1 MVDRSSIDA
10 ILYITVKQMRGQTQM
25 DGYRRIEVTVAI
37 WIKED
42 ADPSDVVSEMDYN
55 MTHPDI
61 VDTEVVDI
69 NTEV

>member
-1 MVDRSSIDA
+1 
-10 ILYITVKQMRGQTQM
+10 M
-25 DGYRRIEVTVAI
+25 DEYRRIEVTVAI

-42 ADPSDVVSEMDYN
+42 ADPNDVVSEMDYN

-61 VDTEVVDI
+61 VDTEVFDI

>member
-1 MVDRSSIDA
+1 
-10 ILYITVKQMRGQTQM
+10 M
-25 DGYRRIEVTVAI
+25 DDYRRIEVTVAI

-42 ADPSDVVSEMDYN
+42 ADPSDVVSEMDYS

>member
-1 MVDRSSIDA
+1 MSRA
-10 ILYITVKQMRGQTQM
+10 TTQEGDM
-25 DGYRRIEVTVAI
+25 NEEYRRIEVTVAV

-42 ADPSDVVSEMDYN
+42 ADPSDVVSEMDYH

>member
-1 MVDRSSIDA
+1 
-10 ILYITVKQMRGQTQM
+10 M
-25 DGYRRIEVTVAI
+25 DKEYRRIEVTVAV

-42 ADPSDVVSEMDYN
+42 ADPNDVVSEMDYH

>member
-1 MVDRSSIDA
+1 
-10 ILYITVKQMRGQTQM
+10 M
-25 DGYRRIEVTVAI
+25 DEYRRIEVTVAI

-42 ADPSDVVSEMDYN
+42 ADPNDVVSEMYYN

>member
-1 MVDRSSIDA
+1 
-10 ILYITVKQMRGQTQM
+10 M
-25 DGYRRIEVTVAI
+25 DEEYRRIEVTVAV

-55 MTHPDI
+55 MTHDDI